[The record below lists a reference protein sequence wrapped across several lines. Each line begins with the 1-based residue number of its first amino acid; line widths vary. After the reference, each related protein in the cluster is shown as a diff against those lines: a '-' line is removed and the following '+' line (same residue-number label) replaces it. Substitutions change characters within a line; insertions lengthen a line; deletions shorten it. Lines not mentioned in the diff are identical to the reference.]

1 MSEGSLRNKLIS
13 LMKELPVNQILCNFD
28 TLIEVCFYETIEP
41 VQNYLLNEYPSGKR
55 IYQIIK

>member
-28 TLIEVCFYETIEP
+28 TLIEVCFNETTSLLCLYFDEFIE
-41 VQNYLLNEYPSGKR
+41 
-55 IYQIIK
+55 

>member
-28 TLIEVCFYETIEP
+28 TLIEVCFYETTSLLCLYFDEFIE
-41 VQNYLLNEYPSGKR
+41 
-55 IYQIIK
+55 